1 MLNCSIESSPSILKE
16 LTILNIIPSFN
27 FLAELEVLNNAPSPY
42 TLRGRKVRK
51 RLTSKSPEVNSCWNE
66 TQRWI
71 FDSESNRFEKLK
83 SFCIKTASKDSKTGD
98 IIYDN
103 YEDFFMAW
111 VTDLCN
117 RNTLADKINGKE
129 KINKSVLY
137 WWYRQFIQRASMKSA
152 QDAHSR
158 VFGARTQSEITYDK
172 THQHDLLHLE
182 NSGFKEAAIIHKFDE
197 ESGKSTGEADYYVE
211 DDPFDFIH
219 KQSVQKFVWKLL
231 ERSYGCPEKTQNR
244 FQLYEEI
251 IEGRG
256 GFSNLQE
263 WADSHGISINKL
275 KKRISHIEN
284 LLSKHKDEI

>member
-1 MLNCSIESSPSILKE
+1 MLNCSIESSSPILKE
-16 LTILNIIPSFN
+16 LTILNRIPSFN
-27 FLAELEVLNNAPSPY
+27 FLVELEALNNAPSSY
-42 TLRGRKVRK
+42 TLKGRKVRR
-51 RLTSKSPEVNSCWNE
+51 RLNTKKEEVNSNWNE

-71 FDSESNRFEKLK
+71 FDSETNRFEKLK

-117 RNTLADKINGKE
+117 RNTLADKILNKE

-158 VFGARTQSEITYDK
+158 VFGARTQSEITHDK
-172 THQHDLLHLE
+172 NHQHDLLHLE
-182 NSGFKEAAIIHKFDE
+182 NSGLKEAVAIHKFDE
-197 ESGKSTGEADYYVE
+197 ESGNSTGDPDYYVE
-211 DDPFDFIH
+211 DDPFEFIH
-219 KQSVQKFVWKLL
+219 KQSVQNFVWKLL
-231 ERSYGCPEKTQNR
+231 ERSYGCPKKTQNR

-251 IEGRG
+251 LDGRG
-256 GFSNLQE
+256 GFANLQE
-263 WADSHGISINKL
+263 WADSHGVSINKL